1 MQRPLMSVLFFCCI
15 FEQNQTSRKYLS
27 NDFQIWIPRIIFI
40 RCAVVLF
47 EKITN
52 DQSIQVSISFHSLLV
67 YVNDCHDELS
77 ASPLVTILLYL
88 SRCFFVVEII
98 LEDIHKLLVK
108 QSRGDN
114 ICYPD
119 LRDETRDLWAIAYR
133 CLILNGYFTNSFC
146 MDDSGE
152 ISEI

>member
-1 MQRPLMSVLFFCCI
+1 MIKVS
-15 FEQNQTSRKYLS
+15 K
-27 NDFQIWIPRIIFI
+27 FQYHFI
-40 RCAVVLF
+40 
-47 EKITN
+47 
-52 DQSIQVSISFHSLLV
+52 V

-98 LEDIHKLLVK
+98 LEDTHKLLVK

-119 LRDETRDLWAIAYR
+119 LRDETRDPWAIAYR
-133 CLILNGYFTNSFC
+133 CLILNGYFYQQFLH
-146 MDDSGE
+146 G
-152 ISEI
+152 